1 VLIIHGTEDSVIS
14 ASHGKKLFAAA
25 NEPKQAIWVQ
35 GANHND
41 VAFIGGTPYSD
52 SLKAF
57 ATLIQQGQA
66 QQSLDN

>member
-1 VLIIHGTEDSVIS
+1 MIS
-14 ASHGKKLFAAA
+14 ISHGKKLFAAA
-25 NEPKQAIWVQ
+25 NEPKQAIWIP

-41 VAFIGGTPYSD
+41 VALIGGTSYVD